1 MTSPSETHSPEV
13 GRGTRTGLKIALIG
27 AGIAVGAIGATAI
40 GANAATTTSGS
51 ATSSS
56 STSSS
61 TAGTLPPP
69 PGGGYHVPGMSGTV
83 TAVGSSSV
91 TIKTSSG
98 TTTYAVTSASDIDK
112 NGEAQLSN
120 LVVGDAV
127 TFNVM
132 PNSATTINKLHAGD
146 EAKDR
151 PAGPPAGAPAGPPP
165 GTSGTTG

>member
-1 MTSPSETHSPEV
+1 MTSPSETNSPEV
-13 GRGTRTGLKIALIG
+13 RRSTRTGLKIALIG
-27 AGIAVGAIGATAI
+27 AGIAAGAIGATAL
-40 GANAATTTSGS
+40 GANAATTTNG
-51 ATSSS
+51 AAASSS
-56 STSSS
+56 STSGA
-61 TAGTLPPP
+61 TAGSVPPP
-69 PGGGYHVPGMSGTV
+69 AGGGYHVPGMSGTV

-132 PNSATTINKLHAGD
+132 PTSSTTIDKLHAGD

-151 PAGPPAGAPAGPPP
+151 PAGPPPGAPAGAP
-165 GTSGTTG
+165 GTTG

>member
-1 MTSPSETHSPEV
+1 MTPESETNSPEAR
-13 GRGTRTGLKIALIG
+13 RGMRTGLKIALIG
-27 AGIAVGAIGATAI
+27 AGIAVGAVGATAI
-40 GANAATTTSGS
+40 GANAATTTTGS

-56 STSSS
+56 STSGS
-61 TAGTLPPP
+61 TSGSAAAGPAA
-69 PGGGYHVPGMSGTV
+69 GGYHVPGTSGTV

-91 TIKTSSG
+91 TIKTSTG
-98 TTTYAVTSASDIDK
+98 TKTYAVTSASDIDK

-132 PNSATTINKLHAGD
+132 PNSATTIDKLHAGD

-151 PAGPPAGAPAGPPP
+151 PAGPPAGAPPM
-165 GTSGTTG
+165 SG